1 MSLTQ
6 AITIATLPAL
16 GAPLAGGIFVG
27 VITQPDGTH
36 AAVALLPDR
45 AEDVTWQAATEWAEK
60 LGGQLPTRPMA
71 AMVFANT
78 QERPQRG
85 WHWTCETDTDDASFA
100 WNCSFD
106 YGDQINYLKLY
117 AGSAVAVRTIPL
129 TA

>member
-1 MSLTQ
+1 MDIIEFSN
-6 AITIATLPAL
+6 LPTL

-36 AAVALLPDR
+36 AALALLPDR
-45 AEDVTWQAATEWAEK
+45 AEDITWQAATEWAEK

-85 WHWTCETDTDDASFA
+85 WHWSCETYEQDASYA
-100 WNCSFD
+100 WDCNFG
-106 YGDQINYLKLY
+106 YGYQSHGPKIYE
-117 AGSAVAVRTIPL
+117 GSAVAVRTIPL